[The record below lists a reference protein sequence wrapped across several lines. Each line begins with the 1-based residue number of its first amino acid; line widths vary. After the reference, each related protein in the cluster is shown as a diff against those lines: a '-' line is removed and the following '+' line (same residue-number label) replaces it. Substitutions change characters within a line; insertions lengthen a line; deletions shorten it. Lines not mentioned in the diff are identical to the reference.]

1 MLGVTTDREV
11 DHSLGHHP
19 PGSLPWSFVPQILQ
33 PRSTAPK
40 VHQGPRYRRPECN
53 TAPRSIAA
61 FARAGMHDA
70 MTLGRR
76 SKALVRTK
84 RAYRQAAYEDR
95 IQHGDRA
102 CISALQL
109 K

>member
-1 MLGVTTDREV
+1 
-11 DHSLGHHP
+11 
-19 PGSLPWSFVPQILQ
+19 
-33 PRSTAPK
+33 
-40 VHQGPRYRRPECN
+40 
-53 TAPRSIAA
+53 
-61 FARAGMHDA
+61 MHDA